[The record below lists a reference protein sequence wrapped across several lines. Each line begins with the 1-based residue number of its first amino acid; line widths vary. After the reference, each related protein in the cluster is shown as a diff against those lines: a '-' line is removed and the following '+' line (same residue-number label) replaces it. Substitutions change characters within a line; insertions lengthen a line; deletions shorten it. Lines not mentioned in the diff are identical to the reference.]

1 MEVMLPKQTVIPIL
15 TTCLV
20 LLVANGVQ
28 AQEHNANTNTINVT
42 TTAVPF
48 LRISPDAR
56 GGGAGEAGIG
66 LPPDANSI
74 YYNLAKIALAKAKGG
89 IAASYNPWMREAA
102 DDMYLLALAGFY
114 KLTDDQVLAGSARY
128 FSLGNTPFIDYSGN
142 QLMSFKPYEYT
153 LELGYARQLSSR
165 IGIGI
170 TGRYI
175 HSRLAT
181 GDAGGATYKA
191 GNAVAAD
198 VSFYYNGLVE
208 RKGWTAGLSLSNL
221 GSKISYAG
229 KEERDFLPAS
239 LQAGGSFTETLDED
253 NAISF
258 MLDVNKLLV
267 PDMPADAAGRKA
279 YRETGVM
286 KSWFESFSNNAW
298 QLGLG
303 IEYSYKDLLYLRTGY
318 SRKSYAAGNWQ
329 GITAGI
335 GLQWNQA
342 MFNFS
347 YLVPAG
353 DQLSRSPLSNTV
365 RLGLLYNWHDK

>member
-1 MEVMLPKQTVIPIL
+1 MLLKQTSIHIL
-15 TTCLV
+15 TACLV
-20 LLVANGVQ
+20 LVVTNGVQ
-28 AQEHNANTNTINVT
+28 AQEHNANDNTINVT

-56 GGGAGEAGIG
+56 SGGLGDAGIG
-66 LPPDANSI
+66 LSPDANSI
-74 YYNLAKIALAKAKGG
+74 YYNLAKMAFAKAKGG
-89 IAASYNPWMREAA
+89 IAASYNPWMKEAA

-114 KLTDDQVLAGSARY
+114 KLAGDQVLAGSARY
-128 FSLGNTPFIDYSGN
+128 FSLGNTPFIDYNGN
-142 QLMSFKPYEYT
+142 QLMSIKPYEYT

-165 IGIGI
+165 IGVGI

-181 GDAGGATYKA
+181 GDAGGASYKA
-191 GNAVAAD
+191 GNAIAAD
-198 VSFYYNGLVE
+198 VSFCYNGLVE
-208 RKGWTAGLSLSNL
+208 RKGWTAGLSFSNL

-239 LQAGGSFTETLDED
+239 LNAGGSFTETLDED

-267 PDMPADAAGRKA
+267 PDVPAGVAEMKA

-286 KSWFESFSNNAW
+286 ESWFESFSNDAW

-342 MFNFS
+342 VLNFS
-347 YLVPAG
+347 YMVPAG
-353 DQLSRSPLSNTV
+353 DKLSRSPLSNTM
-365 RLGLLYNWHDK
+365 RLGVLFNWHDKDK

>member
-1 MEVMLPKQTVIPIL
+1 MLSKKIAIHIL
-15 TTCLV
+15 TACLALPAV
-20 LLVANGVQ
+20 NRVQ
-28 AQEHNANTNTINVT
+28 AQEHDANANIINVT

-56 GGGAGEAGIG
+56 SGGVGDAGIG
-66 LPPDANSI
+66 LSPDANSI
-74 YYNLAKIALAKAKGG
+74 YYNLAKTPFIEAKAG
-89 IAASYNPWMREAA
+89 IAASYNPWMKEAA
-102 DDMYLLALAGFY
+102 DDMYLLTLAGFY
-114 KLTDDQVLAGSARY
+114 QLPDHQALSASVRY

-181 GDAGGATYKA
+181 GDASGASYKA
-191 GNAVAAD
+191 GNAAAAD
-198 VSFYYNGLVE
+198 ISFYYNGLVE
-208 RKGWTAGLSLSNL
+208 KKGWTAGLSLSNL
-221 GSKISYAG
+221 GSKISYTG

-239 LQAGGSFTETLDED
+239 LNAGGSFTETLDED

-267 PDMPADAAGRKA
+267 PEVPANSAGMKA

-286 KSWFESFSNNAW
+286 KSWFDSFSNDAW

-303 IEYSYKDLLYLRTGY
+303 IEYDYKDLLYLRTGY

-329 GITAGI
+329 SITAGI

-342 MFNFS
+342 MLNFS
-347 YLVPAG
+347 YMVPTG
-353 DQLSRSPLSNTV
+353 DKISRNPLSNTV
-365 RLGLLYNWHDK
+365 RLGVLFNWRDRQE

>member
-1 MEVMLPKQTVIPIL
+1 MLSKKTTIHIL
-15 TTCLV
+15 AICFV
-20 LLVANGVQ
+20 LPAVNKVQ
-28 AQEHNANTNTINVT
+28 AQEHNANPNTINVT

-56 GGGAGEAGIG
+56 SGGVGDAGIG
-66 LPPDANSI
+66 LSPDANSI
-74 YYNLAKIALAKAKGG
+74 YYNLAKTPFIEAKGG
-89 IAASYNPWMREAA
+89 IAASYNPWMKEAA
-102 DDMYLLALAGFY
+102 DDMYLLTLAGFY
-114 KLTDDQVLAGSARY
+114 QLAGHQALSASVRY
-128 FSLGNTPFIDYSGN
+128 FSLGNTSFIDYNGN
-142 QLMSFKPYEYT
+142 QLMSFKPFEYT

-165 IGIGI
+165 TGIGI

-181 GDAGGATYKA
+181 GDAGGASYQA

-208 RKGWTAGLSLSNL
+208 KKGWTAGLSLSNL
-221 GSKISYAG
+221 GSKISYVG
-229 KEERDFLPAS
+229 KEQRDFLPAS
-239 LQAGGSFTETLDED
+239 LNAGGSFTETLDAD

-267 PDMPADAAGRKA
+267 PDVPANAEGMKA

-286 KSWFESFSNNAW
+286 ESWFESFDNNAW

-318 SRKSYAAGNWQ
+318 NRKSYAAGNWQ

-342 MFNFS
+342 MLNFS

-353 DQLSRSPLSNTV
+353 DKLSRSPLSNTM
-365 RLGLLYNWHDK
+365 RLGVLFNWHNRQE

>member
-1 MEVMLPKQTVIPIL
+1 MEAMLNKKITIHIL
-15 TTCLV
+15 SACIV
-20 LLVANGVQ
+20 LMTAHRGQ
-28 AQEHNANTNTINVT
+28 SQEHNTNTINIT

-48 LRISPDAR
+48 LRILPDAR
-56 GGGAGEAGIG
+56 SGGMGDAGMASS
-66 LPPDANSI
+66 PDANSI
-74 YYNLAKIALAKAKGG
+74 YYNLAKTPFIAASTG
-89 IAASYNPWMREAA
+89 IAASYNPWMKEAA
-102 DDMYLLALAGFY
+102 DDMYLLTLAGFY
-114 KLTDDQVLAGSARY
+114 RLPDHQALSASVRY
-128 FSLGNTPFIDYSGN
+128 FSLGSTPFIDYSGN
-142 QLMSFKPYEYT
+142 KLMSFKPAEYT

-181 GDAGGATYKA
+181 GDASGASYKA

-198 VSFYYNGLVE
+198 ISFYYNGLVE
-208 RKGWTAGLSLSNL
+208 KKGWTAGLSLSNL

-229 KEERDFLPAS
+229 KEQRDFLPAS
-239 LQAGGSFTETLDED
+239 LNAGGAFTETLDED

-267 PDMPADAAGRKA
+267 PEVPANSAGMKS

-286 KSWFESFSNNAW
+286 KSWFDSFSNDAW

-303 IEYSYKDLLYLRTGY
+303 IEYGYKDLLYLRTGY

-329 GITAGI
+329 SITAGI

-342 MFNFS
+342 MLNFS
-347 YLVPAG
+347 YMVPTG
-353 DQLSRSPLSNTV
+353 DKLSRSPLSNTV
-365 RLGLLYNWHDK
+365 RLGVLFNWNERQE